1 MKHLY
6 YLLFTLSI
14 GFAQVPNVWWVDG
27 TSGND
32 NNNGQ
37 SESTAF
43 KTIQTIFKNNYLS
56 AYNDTIYVK
65 EGTYDFKDAKLDVYI
80 GFVIVGVSGAE
91 KTIFDAGSE
100 NRHFY
105 LDISVNNKDKGYE
118 LWSLNNSELFF
129 CNNLNNKSLNNELKV
144 MMQDRVAL

>member
-56 AYNDTIYVK
+56 AYN
-65 EGTYDFKDAKLDVYI
+65 L
-80 GFVIVGVSGAE
+80 
-91 KTIFDAGSE
+91 
-100 NRHFY
+100 
-105 LDISVNNKDKGYE
+105 
-118 LWSLNNSELFF
+118 SLIHI
-129 CNNLNNKSLNNELKV
+129 
-144 MMQDRVAL
+144 